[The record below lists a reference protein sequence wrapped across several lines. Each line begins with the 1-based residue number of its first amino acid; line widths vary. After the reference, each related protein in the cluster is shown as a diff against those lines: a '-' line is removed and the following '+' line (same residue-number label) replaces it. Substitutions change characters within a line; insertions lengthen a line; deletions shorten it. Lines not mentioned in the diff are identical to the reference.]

1 MARWMMK
8 NCSKKQKKT
17 QLKSRTKAKLNTEVF
32 KVNQKVRVSN
42 CIRILNDSIFV
53 KSQPLNKYSKGVKRK
68 CGYQRTDCI
77 FKVEL
82 L

>member
-1 MARWMMK
+1 MNDK
-8 NCSKKQKKT
+8 NYSKKQRKIQLNLWKT
-17 QLKSRTKAKLNTEVF
+17 KINTEVF
-32 KVNQKVRVSN
+32 KVGQKVRESI
-42 CIRILNDSIFV
+42 CIRILDDSVFV
-53 KSQPLNKYSKGVKRK
+53 RIQPLNRYSKGVKRE

>member
-1 MARWMMK
+1 MNDK
-8 NCSKKQKKT
+8 NCPKAKENTIKSRKKT
-17 QLKSRTKAKLNTEVF
+17 KIKTEIF
-32 KVNQKVRVSN
+32 KVGQKVRESV
-42 CIRILNDSIFV
+42 CIRILDDSIFV
-53 KSQPLNKYSKGVKRK
+53 RIQPLNRYSKNVKRK

>member
-1 MARWMMK
+1 MNDK
-8 NCSKKQKKT
+8 NCSKKQRKIQLNLDKT
-17 QLKSRTKAKLNTEVF
+17 KINTEVF
-32 KVNQKVRVSN
+32 KVGQKARESI
-42 CIRILNDSIFV
+42 CIRILDDSIFV
-53 KSQPLNKYSKGVKRK
+53 GIQPLNRYLKGVKRK